1 MYRYVFEF
9 CKNVG
14 IVGHFS
20 IEPMLASRAVSIKH
34 ANTHTHT
41 HTHTHITHKSCDLFL
56 LVQRQPK
63 VEKVLDE
70 HSRPLT
76 SKNFRQMVQLCFLK
90 SSCA

>member
-41 HTHTHITHKSCDLFL
+41 THKSCDLFL
-56 LVQRQPK
+56 LVQKQPK